1 MAGPIS
7 LPLYEKLPQK
17 NTVQRVLDVTI
28 FVLLLT
34 LLAYR
39 ILSLKS
45 NGFSWFFA
53 LLCESWFTFV
63 WVVIL
68 SSKWNPVV
76 YRTYPER
83 LLFWIDELPPV
94 DMFVTTADPTLEP
107 PIITVNTVLSLLA
120 VDYPAN
126 KLACY
131 VSDDGCSPLTFYAL
145 LEASK
150 FAKLWVPFVRSM
162 VFTQELP
169 LDTFMMRRNHPMI
182 IQQSSS
188 ENTQR

>member
-45 NGFSWFFA
+45 NGFSWLLA

-83 LLFWIDELPPV
+83 LLFWYLNNCLSSTLIIHLMCYLIYYLFCFDILP
-94 DMFVTTADPTLEP
+94 
-107 PIITVNTVLSLLA
+107 SLLH
-120 VDYPAN
+120 VYSIFHIVYP
-126 KLACY
+126 KLY
-131 VSDDGCSPLTFYAL
+131 T
-145 LEASK
+145 
-150 FAKLWVPFVRSM
+150 
-162 VFTQELP
+162 
-169 LDTFMMRRNHPMI
+169 MI
-182 IQQSSS
+182 FSIGLMSFLQS
-188 ENTQR
+188 TCL